1 MRLSALS
8 SKMTHAMEQVTA
20 FFKACGRGIK
30 FGVTHPQQAYKNV
43 AEAFS
48 NKCDAGYNSFKSTW
62 FGNKCVRVS
71 KWLKKWIIDPFV
83 RGVIAY
89 KDTLAVLTIVT
100 AILVSV
106 PIPPVVLIAVPVTV
120 AIIVAYFE
128 TKHNRKKKAEDEALL
143 KDVDTLKRE
152 AKEDKETIKELAP
165 LKNKVEN
172 LEKKVALLFKD
183 KTEPAPEVE
192 PEAPQEPAPQP
203 VLESGPRYTHV

>member
-8 SKMTHAMEQVTA
+8 SEMTHAMEQVTA

-30 FGVTHPQQAYKNV
+30 FGVTHPQQACKNV

-89 KDTLAVLTIVT
+89 KDTLAVLTIVA
-100 AILVSV
+100 AILVSA
-106 PIPPVVLIAVPVTV
+106 PIPPVVLIAVPITV
-120 AIIVAYFE
+120 AIIAAYFE
-128 TKHNRKKKAEDEALL
+128 TKHNRKKKAKEKALAD
-143 KDVDTLKRE
+143 DVKGLQEKAGKLE
-152 AKEDKETIKELAP
+152 P
-165 LKNKVEN
+165 LQKKVED
-172 LEKKVALLFKD
+172 LENKVALLFKD
-183 KTEPAPEVE
+183 NAESAPKAETEE
-192 PEAPQEPAPQP
+192 PT
-203 VLESGPRYTHV
+203 LRSSNSLSTL